1 MNFLKKIILI
11 LLFLFPISNSFGAMV
26 THVQTGTF
34 EDDHQE
40 DEEGARDGIIAG
52 IEFNKDGTKMFTSY
66 GFDPLDPAD
75 DYHMINEYNLS
86 TPYDISTKTYAGTS
100 ERCELGNGTDGVDTG
115 NSAIVYDL
123 EFSSDGM
130 KIFVTSRQAVNGEDK
145 DKVYRF
151 DLTTAYDISTCAYAQ
166 ETTDLDAATY
176 NNESNAGNF
185 DYEEATSKNRV
196 QGIEINND
204 GTKLFLVWM
213 DNADSQTCLL
223 YTSPSPRD

>member
-1 MNFLKKIILI
+1 MFLIRKILI
-11 LLFLFPISNSFGAMV
+11 LFFFLLSIPNSFGAMV

-52 IEFNKDGTKMFTSY
+52 IEFNKDGTKMFTSF
-66 GFDPLDPAD
+66 GWDPLSPAD

-100 ERCELGNGTDGVDTG
+100 ERCELGNGTDGVDTNNG
-115 NSAIVYDL
+115 AIVYDL

-130 KIFVTSRQAVNGEDK
+130 KIFITSRQAVNGADK

-151 DLTTAYDISTCAYAQ
+151 DLTTAYDISTCSYVQ
-166 ETTDLDAATY
+166 ETTNLDTAA
-176 NNESNAGNF
+176 NLNGSNAGDF
-185 DYEEATSKNRV
+185 TY
-196 QGIEINND
+196 
-204 GTKLFLVWM
+204 LVNM
-213 DNADSQTCLL
+213 GGNVTNAD
-223 YTSPSPRD
+223 